1 MQHDDVDDDVGDDVD
16 DDVGDDVG
24 VVIRLVR
31 GDGHG
36 EEQDFEKDRVALIS
50 FLSYLFLSRLRAM
63 IIQQKKIKSP
73 VMIIHLQM
81 SRERM

>member
-1 MQHDDVDDDVGDDVD
+1 MQHDDVV

-50 FLSYLFLSRLRAM
+50 FLSYLFLSRLKIMM